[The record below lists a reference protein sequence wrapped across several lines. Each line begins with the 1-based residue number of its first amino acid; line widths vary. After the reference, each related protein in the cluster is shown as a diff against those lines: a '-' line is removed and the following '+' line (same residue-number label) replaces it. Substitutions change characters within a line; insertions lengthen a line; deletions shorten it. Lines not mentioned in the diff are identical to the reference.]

1 MNLTDDEKDCWFL
14 LAIMTIDAVIMI
26 ASIILIGGM

>member
-1 MNLTDDEKDCWFL
+1 MNLTEDEKDCWFL
-14 LAIMTIDAVIMI
+14 LTIMTIDAVIMI